1 MLAEII
7 DKSYDLFSKYT
18 SKQPLDICTDC
29 CMLPEDEAKLASMP
43 VREICRYLL
52 AEYTNGARS
61 EKTSIEEVKHFL
73 PRYMEL
79 ASQFDFPTHSAELT
93 FSRLEPFLK
102 AEWTM
107 EELELINQFGKAYF
121 KHCLRIYPIPSFNDS
136 IDTILIMFWKGGF
149 GVSDLLEV
157 WEGETRKESVLHFR
171 DLYFYGFEQKKKA
184 SLSNPFGDTILAG
197 LLRDWLD
204 STNVKRA
211 FSFIIEELICEDSA
225 LDENDLYD
233 LNILYDIIRK

>member
-18 SKQPLDICTDC
+18 SKQPLDICTVC

-43 VREICRYLL
+43 VREVSKDLL

-61 EKTSIEEVKHFL
+61 EKTPIEEVKHFL
-73 PRYMEL
+73 PRYIEL
-79 ASQFDFPTHSAELT
+79 ASKFDFPTHSAELT
-93 FSRLEPFLK
+93 FSRLVPFLK

-136 IDTILIMFWKGGF
+136 IDTMLIMFWRGGF
-149 GVSDLLEV
+149 DVSDLLKV
-157 WEGETRKESVLHFR
+157 WEGETGKESVLHFR
-171 DLYFYGFEQKKKA
+171 DLYSSGFEQKKKA
-184 SLSNPFGDTILAG
+184 SLANPFGDSILAD

-204 STNVKRA
+204 STNVKRT
-211 FSFIIEELICEDSA
+211 FSVIIEELICAESA
-225 LDENDLYD
+225 LDENDLNG
-233 LNILYDIIRK
+233 LSLLYGIIRT

>member
-29 CMLPEDEAKLASMP
+29 CMLPEDEAKLASLP
-43 VREICRYLL
+43 VREISRDLL

-61 EKTSIEEVKHFL
+61 EKTSVEEVKHFL

-107 EELELINQFGKAYF
+107 EELELINQFGKEYF
-121 KHCLRIYPIPSFNDS
+121 KHCLGIYPIPSFNDR
-136 IDTILIMFWKGGF
+136 IDTIIIMLWKGGF
-149 GVSDLLEV
+149 GVSELLEV
-157 WEGETRKESVLHFR
+157 WEGETGRESVLHVR
-171 DLYFYGFEQKKKA
+171 DLYFHGFEQKKKA
-184 SLSNPFGDTILAG
+184 SLSNPFGDRILAS

-204 STNVKRA
+204 STELKTA
-211 FSFIIEELICEDSA
+211 FVPVIEELICQESTFE
-225 LDENDLYD
+225 ENDLCD
-233 LNILYDIIRK
+233 LSLLYDIFRK